1 MTTREPLFIRGGVAI
16 PESEISWMAV
26 RASGPGGQNV
36 NKVSSKIELR
46 FDLEGTRSLP
56 ESAKARMR
64 ALARSR
70 LDAEGRVVVTS
81 QRTRD
86 RERNLEDARAKLVEL
101 IERALAE
108 PAARR
113 PTRPTRAAARNRLE
127 EKRRNA
133 QRRLGRTVPRD

>member
-1 MTTREPLFIRGGVAI
+1 MSDPLVIDASVTI
-16 PESEISWMAV
+16 PASEISWTAV

-46 FDLEGTRSLP
+46 FDLEATRSLS
-56 ESAKARMR
+56 ESAKARLR
-64 ALARSR
+64 AIARTR
-70 LDAEGRVVVTS
+70 LDAEGRIVVLS

-86 RERNLEDARAKLVEL
+86 QKRNLEDARAKLGEL
-101 IERALAE
+101 IQRALAA
-108 PAARR
+108 PATRK

-133 QRRLGRTVPRD
+133 QRKLGRTVPRD